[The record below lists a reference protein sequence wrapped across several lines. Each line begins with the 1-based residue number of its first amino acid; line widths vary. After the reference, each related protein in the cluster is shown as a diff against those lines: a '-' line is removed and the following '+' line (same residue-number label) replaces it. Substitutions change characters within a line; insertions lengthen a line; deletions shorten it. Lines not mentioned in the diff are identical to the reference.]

1 MEQQNDESLT
11 KKIINFIKENK
22 TNIISLFTTLVN
34 VIVLAVVSSSL
45 NNKVQNLVGEVDAQV
60 KFWNQLSELYKPLV
74 LDSQK
79 VGLALDQ
86 IKDLDIAVNVSVSS
100 MRVVENE
107 YRRRLIDFNQ
117 QSDYVKDNIN
127 FLSLINTSSLS
138 EMTNSVQNIKPM
150 NEALSL
156 YAKLLNYDISSYNLK
171 ISGCEHII
179 ALIRYN
185 DLNVRTSS
193 NDCKMKL
200 VDGHFQRLYR
210 FNQGFT
216 NFEWMVNSTNIV
228 RITNGVFH
236 YSVSREKMDQNT
248 NYQLCTGGLTGAS
261 GQYQWDEVMFI
272 NGTIFN
278 ENFQTVYEPGYDNR
292 DVCSANRYI

>member
-1 MEQQNDESLT
+1 MEQQNNESLSH
-11 KKIINFIKENK
+11 KAINFIKENK

-79 VGLALDQ
+79 VSVALNQ
-86 IKDLDIAVNVSVSS
+86 IKDLDIAVNTSVGN
-100 MRVVENE
+100 MRFVESE

-171 ISGCEHII
+171 ISGCEHIQ

-185 DLNVRTSS
+185 ELNVKISS

-200 VDGHFQRLYR
+200 VDGYFQRLYR

-236 YSVSREKMDQNT
+236 YNINRERMAQNT
-248 NYQLCTGGLTGAS
+248 NYQLCTGGLTGLS
-261 GQYQWDEVMFI
+261 GQYQWDEVMFV
-272 NGTIFN
+272 NGSIFN
-278 ENFQTVYEPGYDNR
+278 DNFQTIYEPGYNDQAT
-292 DVCSANRYI
+292 CSANRYI